1 MGTQTREI
9 NFKSHKTFNFLIGS
23 TTPPRGGLLYR
34 GCRGRMALAPFAACG
49 RSEGYYPLTVTA
61 DILWCLG
68 IQGLEVTSVVICGAI
83 DSQADLLAL
92 RRAA

>member
-1 MGTQTREI
+1 
-9 NFKSHKTFNFLIGS
+9 
-23 TTPPRGGLLYR
+23 
-34 GCRGRMALAPFAACG
+34 MALAPFAACG

-92 RRAA
+92 

>member
-1 MGTQTREI
+1 MDLESCVLFI
-9 NFKSHKTFNFLIGS
+9 FLICS
-23 TTPPRGGLLYR
+23 TTARRGGLLYR
-34 GCRGRMALAPFAACG
+34 GCRGRVALAPSAACG
-49 RSEGYYPLTVTA
+49 HSEGYYPLTVTA

-92 RRAA
+92 

>member
-1 MGTQTREI
+1 
-9 NFKSHKTFNFLIGS
+9 
-23 TTPPRGGLLYR
+23 
-34 GCRGRMALAPFAACG
+34 MALAPFAACG

-92 RRAA
+92 RTAA